1 MELDRETGRTVSVT
15 MVLASLATLSAR
27 SLPGMAEWPGIH
39 WTKMEDDMEF
49 NYMEYFLQQMKFNFK
64 SIKLTVAKE

>member
-1 MELDRETGRTVSVT
+1 